1 LLEYCIG
8 RVWATA
14 TTGLQPIRV
23 WGRRNPS
30 HRVLPP
36 PSRRQPNPNGLS
48 GLGLGEAQHLVLLPP
63 LAAAPLVLPALGG
76 SSPPINR
83 TSCCVIQSSSSLP
96 TLIFSH
102 GITRSSLT
110 SIFHASALPSS
121 ASRAGPS
128 PPCRAALRAPVSLLP
143 AEQRRAR
150 RPLSS
155 PPRRP
160 YAPALLLSRRYHV
173 RPPKP
178 HRH

>member
-1 LLEYCIG
+1 MMIFVVRILY
-8 RVWATA
+8 RK
-14 TTGLQPIRV
+14 GL
-23 WGRRNPS
+23 GRRNPS
-30 HRVLPP
+30 RRVLPP

-48 GLGLGEAQHLVLLPP
+48 QPIRVRVGGG
-63 LAAAPLVLPALGG
+63 AAPSRRTPGAAGPRGVL
-76 SSPPINR
+76 PPINR
-83 TSCCVIQSSSSLP
+83 TPCCAIQSSSSLP

-128 PPCRAALRAPVSLLP
+128 PPCRATLRAPASLLP

-150 RPLSS
+150 RPFSS
-155 PPRRP
+155 PPRRS
-160 YAPALLLSRRYHV
+160 YAPALLLSRRHHD

-178 HRH
+178 RRH